1 MRIVVVGA
9 GVIGSVYAGRLLE
22 AGHEVTLCAR
32 GRRLAELCERG
43 LILEDAETGRRTAE
57 SVRAVA
63 APDGVQCD
71 LVVVAVR
78 RDQMLA
84 TVPLLA
90 NVDDDVLFFGNA
102 AGLISELA
110 GAVGARALFGFP
122 AAGGV
127 RYGAAVRYVLIGQQ
141 KTMLG
146 KADSPGSARVAK
158 LADVF
163 SSAGFPVAVS
173 EDPEAWLMAHAAF
186 IVPIAL
192 ALLRVDVQPG
202 RLAADQALLTAMV
215 RATRQAFRALLTVG
229 NTQIP
234 RNLRA
239 LYLVMPQAFASW
251 YWRRTLAGP
260 RGELWFA
267 AHTRAAPEEMLSL
280 AGVLRAAVEAG
291 DRPAPDLNALLEA
304 IAPQER

>member
-1 MRIVVVGA
+1 MRIVVAGA

-32 GRRLAELCERG
+32 GRRLAELRERG

-63 APDGVQCD
+63 TPDGVQCD

-90 NVDDDVLFFGNA
+90 NMDADVLFFGNP
-102 AGLISELA
+102 AGLTSELA
-110 GAVGARALFGFP
+110 GAMGARLCSVP

-127 RYGAAVRYVLIGQQ
+127 RDGATVRYVLIRQQ
-141 KTMLG
+141 KTMLAE
-146 KADSPGSARVAK
+146 ADSPGSTRVAK
-158 LADVF
+158 LGMSKLAEVF
-163 SSAGFPVAVS
+163 SSAGFPVVVS

-192 ALLRVDVQPG
+192 ALMRVDVQPG
-202 RLAADQALLTAMV
+202 RLAADQALLTALV
-215 RATRQAFRALLTVG
+215 RATRQAFRALLAVG

-251 YWRRTLAGP
+251 YWRRALAGP

-267 AHTRAAPEEMLSL
+267 AHTRAAPEEMVSL
-280 AGVLRAAVEAG
+280 AAG
-291 DRPAPDLNALLEA
+291 RRRRRRPPPP
-304 IAPQER
+304 I